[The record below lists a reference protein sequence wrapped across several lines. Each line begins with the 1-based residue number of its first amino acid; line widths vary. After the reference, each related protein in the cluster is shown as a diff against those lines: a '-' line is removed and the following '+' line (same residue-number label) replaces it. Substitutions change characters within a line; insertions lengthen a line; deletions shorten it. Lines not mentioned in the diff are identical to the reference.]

1 MDFEK
6 LGLDVMNPSFI
17 LQNLVTLC
25 DASEEI
31 NRSLKNRELIE
42 NSISSQILFLIS
54 SLNTHFYKPYQ
65 AKLRICVLGCGG
77 NMGSQIVEKLVKEGG
92 FSSNLILIS
101 RDEKKFPLH
110 LFQEEEEEDNS
121 SKNGPI
127 SPSSHTTTE
136 TEELQKEQGNQQND
150 EIGEGEEVVSL
161 ISCEEI
167 LNQSTIHSSSSSSQ
181 TTTKTTRASKKSQQ
195 LFTSI
200 IDPSLPPY
208 SILIL
213 CLGSSHLRF

>member
-31 NRSLKNRELIE
+31 NQSLKNRELIE

-110 LFQEEEEEDNS
+110 LFQEEEEDNNN
-121 SKNGPI
+121 SKNGLI
-127 SPSSHTTTE
+127 SPSSHTTTKTE
-136 TEELQKEQGNQQND
+136 TEKLQQQQGNQN
-150 EIGEGEEVVSL
+150 EIGEEVSL
-161 ISCEEI
+161 ISCEEL
-167 LNQSTIHSSSSSSQ
+167 LNQSSIHSSSSSSSQ
-181 TTTKTTRASKKSQQ
+181 TTTKTRSKRSQQ
-195 LFTSI
+195 FFTSI
-200 IDPSLPPY
+200 LDPSLPPY